1 MDWMQFDQQL
11 PQSQTL
17 DTPRVTPSSPSSSA
31 TEGPGFSLRRFRNG
45 RSSLQATSA
54 LPLLPPALRFPEP
67 ATLWTA

>member
-1 MDWMQFDQQL
+1 MDWNRFDLDL

-17 DTPRVTPSSPSSSA
+17 TTPRVTPSSPSSGS
-31 TEGPGFSLRRFRNG
+31 TDGPGFSVRRQRG
-45 RSSLQATSA
+45 GQALIQTTAA